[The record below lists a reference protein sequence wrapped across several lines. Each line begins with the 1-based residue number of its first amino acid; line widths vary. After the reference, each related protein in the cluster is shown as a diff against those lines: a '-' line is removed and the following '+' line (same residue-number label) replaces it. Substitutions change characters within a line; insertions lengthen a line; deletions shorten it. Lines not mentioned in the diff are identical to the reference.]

1 VIKIKEL
8 KIGKITHYYDKIGVA
23 VVALEN
29 TLLLED
35 EITIVNNHNKFKQIV
50 RSMQLEHKQL
60 TSAKKG
66 QSIGLKVDQPVK
78 TGSLVLKVKS

>member
-1 VIKIKEL
+1 MIKIKEL